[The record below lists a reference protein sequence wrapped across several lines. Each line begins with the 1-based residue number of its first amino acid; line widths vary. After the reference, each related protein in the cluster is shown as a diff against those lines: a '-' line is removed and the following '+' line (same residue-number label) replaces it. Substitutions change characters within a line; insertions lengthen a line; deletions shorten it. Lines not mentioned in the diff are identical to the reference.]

1 MSKAK
6 RGENQSARKKRGKVT
21 LARVATIAGLVFS
34 HFMSLV
40 IWIGLLAA
48 AGVIYLAL
56 DLPKVDEAALTRR
69 PNIRLVDTTGWEIAS
84 FGDIYGDAIDLKK
97 IPKYVP
103 AAVVAVEDRRFY
115 QHPGIDIR
123 GLVRAFVTN
132 AKAGRT
138 VQGGSTITQQV
149 AKNLFLSSDRTL
161 IRKVREALLALKL
174 ERAYS
179 KDQILTL
186 YMNRVYFGGG
196 AYGFEAASERF
207 FGHPAQDLSI
217 YESAILAGLLK
228 APTHYNPSREPERAR
243 IRAGIVLGTMVETG
257 AITTAQADAAR
268 KGATRTLKAVV
279 PPSSRGKYFADWV
292 VTQVDSYV
300 GTIDRDIVIQTTL
313 DGRLQAAAE
322 DALEKS
328 LAKSGEKLNV
338 AQGAIVVLSTDGAV
352 RTMVG
357 GRDYGDSPF
366 NRATQALRQPGSA
379 FKPFVYLT
387 AIQNGV
393 RPEDMIADAPIKIG
407 KWKPQNFDGKYLGN
421 ITVETALM
429 KSINTVA
436 VRLAQQ
442 VGPKAIIDTAH
453 RMGISQNMSPDLS
466 IALGSEEVTLLELTG
481 AYAPFANGG
490 DGVLPYAIL
499 GITDR
504 AGNTLYQ
511 RQSQG
516 LERVV
521 PEADVATM
529 DRMMAQ
535 VLVQGTGTAAAF
547 GYPAAG
553 KTGTSSDFRD
563 AWFMGFTTD
572 YVTGVWVGNDDGE
585 SMKRVTGG
593 GLPAQIWH
601 DVMTTAHINHEPHW
615 LPGLE
620 PTAEEQQSPDLLS
633 RLLRVFSH

>member
-21 LARVATIAGLVFS
+21 PARVAAIAGLVFS
-34 HFMSLV
+34 HLMSLA
-40 IWIGLLAA
+40 IWVGLLAA

-69 PNIRLVDTTGWEIAS
+69 PNIRLVDTAGWEIAS

-97 IPKYVP
+97 MPKYVP

-115 QHPGIDIR
+115 QHPGVDIR
-123 GLVRAFVTN
+123 GLARAMVTN
-132 AKAGRT
+132 FKAGHT

-149 AKNLFLSSDRTL
+149 AKNLFLNSDRTL
-161 IRKVREALLALKL
+161 IRKIREALLALKL

-207 FGHPAQDLSI
+207 FGHPAQDLTI

-228 APTHYNPSREPERAR
+228 APTTYNPSREPERAR
-243 IRAGIVLGTMVETG
+243 IRAGIVLNTMVETG
-257 AITTAQADAAR
+257 AITAAQAEQAR

-292 VTQVDSYV
+292 VAQVDSYV
-300 GTIDRDIVIQTTL
+300 GTIDRDIVVRTTL

-322 DALEKS
+322 DVLEKN
-328 LAKSGEKLNV
+328 LAKSGAKLNV
-338 AQGAIVVLSTDGAV
+338 EQGAVVVLSTDGAV

-357 GRDYGDSPF
+357 GRDYGDSQF

-393 RPEDMIADAPIKIG
+393 RPEDIIADAPIKIG

-442 VGPKAIIDTAH
+442 VGPRAIIDTAH
-453 RMGISQNMSPDLS
+453 RMGIGENMSPDLS

-490 DGVLPYAIL
+490 GAVLPYAIL
-499 GITDR
+499 AITDR
-504 AGNTLYQ
+504 AGNLLYQ

-521 PEADVATM
+521 ADADVATM
-529 DRMMAQ
+529 DRMMSQ

-547 GYPAAG
+547 GWPAAG

-572 YVTGVWVGNDDGE
+572 YVAGVWVGNDDGE
-585 SMKRVTGG
+585 SMKKVTGG

-601 DVMTTAHINHEPHW
+601 DVMTTAHINHEPRW

-620 PTAEEQQSPDLLS
+620 PPPEQQQSPDLLS
-633 RLLRVFSH
+633 RLLSVFAR

>member
-6 RGENQSARKKRGKVT
+6 RGENQPARKKRGKVT
-21 LARVATIAGLVFS
+21 ATRVAAVAGLVFS

-40 IWIGLLAA
+40 IWIGLLVA

-56 DLPKVDEAALTRR
+56 DLPKIDEATLTRR

-97 IPKYVP
+97 VPKYVP

-123 GLVRAFVTN
+123 GLARAMVTN

-149 AKNLFLSSDRTL
+149 AKNLFLTSDRTL

-174 ERAYS
+174 ERAYT

-207 FGHPAQDLSI
+207 FGHPAQDLTI

-228 APTHYNPSREPERAR
+228 APTTYNPSREPERAR
-243 IRAGIVLGTMVETG
+243 VRAGIVLGTMVETG
-257 AITTAQADAAR
+257 AITAAQADQAR

-292 VTQVDSYV
+292 VAQVDSYV
-300 GTIDRDIVIQTTL
+300 GTIDRDIIVQTTL

-322 DALEKS
+322 DALEKN
-328 LAKSGEKLNV
+328 LAKSGAKLNV
-338 AQGAIVVLSTDGAV
+338 AQGAVVVLSTDGAV

-357 GRDYGDSPF
+357 GRDYGDSQF

-387 AIQNGV
+387 AIQSGV
-393 RPEDMIADAPIKIG
+393 RPDDIITDAPIKIG

-442 VGPKAIIDTAH
+442 VGPRAIIDTAH
-453 RMGISQNMSPDLS
+453 RMGISQTMSPDLS

-490 DGVLPYAIL
+490 GAVLPYAIL
-499 GITDR
+499 NISDR
-504 AGNTLYQ
+504 AGKVLYQ
-511 RQSQG
+511 RESQG

-529 DRMMAQ
+529 DRMMSQ

-547 GYPAAG
+547 GWPAAG

-572 YVTGVWVGNDDGE
+572 YVAGVWVGNDDGE
-585 SMKRVTGG
+585 SMKKVTGG

-601 DVMTTAHINHEPHW
+601 DVMATAHINHEPRW

-620 PTAEEQQSPDLLS
+620 SPLDTQQSPDLLS
-633 RLLRVFSH
+633 RLLHVFSR

>member
-6 RGENQSARKKRGKVT
+6 RGENQSARKTRGRVT
-21 LARVATIAGLVFS
+21 AARVGAIAALAFS
-34 HFMSLV
+34 HIMSAA
-40 IWIGLLAA
+40 IWVGLLAA
-48 AGVIYLAL
+48 AGIIYLAL
-56 DLPKVDEAALTRR
+56 DLPKIDESVLTRR
-69 PNIRLVDTTGWEIAS
+69 PNIRLIDTTGWEIAS
-84 FGDIYGDAIDLKK
+84 FGDIYGNAVDLTKV
-97 IPKYVP
+97 PKYVP

-123 GLVRAFVTN
+123 GLARAMVTN
-132 AKAGRT
+132 VKAGRT

-149 AKNLFLSSDRTL
+149 AKNLFLTSDRTL

-174 ERAYS
+174 ERAYT

-207 FGHPAQDLSI
+207 FGHPAQELSI

-228 APTHYNPSREPERAR
+228 APSHYNPSREPERAR
-243 IRAGIVLGTMVETG
+243 LRAGIVLGTMVETG
-257 AITTAQADAAR
+257 AITQAEADTAR

-300 GTIDRDIVIQTTL
+300 GTIDRDIVVETTL

-322 DALEKS
+322 DALEKN
-328 LAKSGEKLNV
+328 LAKSGAKLNV
-338 AQGAIVVLSTDGAV
+338 EQGAIVVLGTDGAV

-357 GRDYGDSPF
+357 GRDYNDSQF

-387 AIQNGV
+387 AIESGM
-393 RPEDMIADAPIKIG
+393 RPDDLVADAPIKIG

-442 VGPKAIIDTAH
+442 VGPQAIISTAH
-453 RMGISQNMSPDLS
+453 RMGIGQKMKPDLS
-466 IALGSEEVTLLELTG
+466 LALGSGEVTLLELTG
-481 AYAPFANGG
+481 AYTPFANGG
-490 DGVLPYAIL
+490 DAVLPYAIL
-499 GITDR
+499 KIKDR
-504 AGNTLYQ
+504 GGNVLYT

-521 PEADVATM
+521 DIANVATM

-563 AWFMGFTTD
+563 AWFMGFTAD
-572 YVTGVWVGNDDGE
+572 YVAGVWVGNDNSE
-585 SMKRVTGG
+585 SMKKVTGG
-593 GLPAQIWH
+593 GLPAQIWRE
-601 DVMTTAHINHEPHW
+601 VMTAAHINHEPRW

-620 PTAEEQQSPDLLS
+620 PPEPQQEQDLLS
-633 RLLRVFSH
+633 RLWRVFSR